1 MMRMCATIAFLL
13 FRMKTVIDLRRL
25 INDYK
30 KDVSEHGS
38 LLAPEIRNGL
48 MLYINSNLK
57 NAKPIGKAKIV
68 AKLAPGQYVNI
79 NALCTSIKRVL
90 QTINDMKKHLTRT
103 WKDIVYYLNLKFELP
118 LNESQTNTFKN
129 PFSSV
134 SALHTSQTDTSCSIP
149 INLRSSSLLIGTH
162 PYTYMY
168 VCTCICK
175 DAVSGIITN
184 ETTVRY
190 IHKHFPESLSLAL

>member
-25 INDYK
+25 INDYE

-48 MLYINSNLK
+48 VLYINSNLK
-57 NAKPIGKAKIV
+57 NAKPMEKAKIV
-68 AKLAPGQYVNI
+68 TKRAPGQDVNI

-103 WKDIVYYLNLKFELP
+103 WEDIVFLNLNLKFELP
-118 LNESQTNTFKN
+118 LNESQTKTFKN
-129 PFSSV
+129 PLSSV
-134 SALHTSQTDTSCSIP
+134 SVLHTSQMGTSCSIR
-149 INLRSSSLLIGTH
+149 INLRSSCTEFGERKSSLRKLMT
-162 PYTYMY
+162 
-168 VCTCICK
+168 
-175 DAVSGIITN
+175 SN
-184 ETTVRY
+184 EVL
-190 IHKHFPESLSLAL
+190 KAKL

>member
-38 LLAPEIRNGL
+38 RLAPEIRNGL
-48 MLYINSNLK
+48 VLYINSNLK
-57 NAKPIGKAKIV
+57 NAKPMEKVATGKD
-68 AKLAPGQYVNI
+68 VNI

-103 WKDIVYYLNLKFELP
+103 WEDIVFYLNLKFELP

-129 PFSSV
+129 PLSSV
-134 SALHTSQTDTSCSIP
+134 SALHTSQTGTSCSIP
-149 INLRSSSLLIGTH
+149 INLRSSCTEFGERKSSLKKLMT
-162 PYTYMY
+162 
-168 VCTCICK
+168 
-175 DAVSGIITN
+175 SN
-184 ETTVRY
+184 EVLTA
-190 IHKHFPESLSLAL
+190 KL

>member
-13 FRMKTVIDLRRL
+13 FRMKTVIDLRML

-48 MLYINSNLK
+48 VLYTNSNLK
-57 NAKPIGKAKIV
+57 NAKPMEKAKIV
-68 AKLAPGQYVNI
+68 AKLAPGQDVNI

-103 WKDIVYYLNLKFELP
+103 WEDIF
-118 LNESQTNTFKN
+118 
-129 PFSSV
+129 
-134 SALHTSQTDTSCSIP
+134 
-149 INLRSSSLLIGTH
+149 
-162 PYTYMY
+162 
-168 VCTCICK
+168 
-175 DAVSGIITN
+175 
-184 ETTVRY
+184 
-190 IHKHFPESLSLAL
+190 